1 MADTNTEYKDPVTTL
16 RSDYYRLPTPAVPR
30 TIEVV
35 NDDVQAIRK
44 TKTPVKSSRETKARM
59 LVKTNP
65 WLEPILRELAD
76 ARLRMYSSDEEDKR
90 YRSKDYGWAH
100 TLDYLAPPE
109 SDYFAFTQ
117 NEDGDWIIEDLDN
130 TKSLDAL
137 TYGIEKRPLEDFLK
151 KPFNQSF
158 QPMTRKEAD
167 AAKQDWYP
175 TSNELLNA
183 LIKTKLGEGNKQAL
197 YDAAQLA
204 LANAWK
210 EDFERETP
218 KYAAASEHLF
228 NDKGVAKNQ
237 YEIPNGVSSFVK
249 NMFIP
254 VSNAVLEDPELD
266 FKTKPIEHIARGA
279 GDLGLTVGSAALPWL
294 GASIGASRGAL
305 AAKPLVGAVVGGA
318 AGGLGNY
325 GTQRLVNTGL
335 AEAYGHGYID
345 QPIDAT
351 DAGIEMALGV
361 LSGPISA
368 ANKVRGRA
376 ALKDMMWPENPRGV
390 TPKHI
395 NQSIAL
401 SKSRG
406 STEKAMQPFLSQAF
420 KKFEKKH
427 PNTQFELKLLPDPT
441 DVPPNR
447 ADLPLMM
454 DLPEGGFRGKQVI
467 DSPHGSFEV
476 QRGKGVNA
484 NKAVWSTN
492 VGDIPM
498 AHITPSDEF
507 MSKYARNNPQLKS
520 WFNSMGQDAYG
531 LKELLKKAQV
541 KGSPESKI
549 FTGGS
554 KVIPMSEH
562 AQLLSQWRGN
572 TLLGQEKNMR
582 NKALRKWLKEG
593 AEAVDMST
601 GSPKPLPKS
610 QKKAYNKSMAEYKKR
625 TNMNLVT
632 EADLKNKSK
641 SGFGSQVLRKG
652 VVPLMLRATDNAL
665 PWGSSMIMGVE
676 PFTYDYVPPKGVD
689 EK

>member
-1 MADTNTEYKDPVTTL
+1 MADTNTTYRDPVTTL
-16 RSDYYRLPTPAVPR
+16 RSDSYRLPTPAVPR

-44 TKTPVKSSRETKARM
+44 TKTPVKSSRDTKARM

-65 WLEPILRELAD
+65 WLEPILRELTD

-109 SDYFAFTQ
+109 SEYFAFTQ
-117 NEDGDWIIEDLDN
+117 NEDGDWVIEDLENAKALN
-130 TKSLDAL
+130 TLD
-137 TYGIEKRPLEDFLK
+137 YGIEKRPLEDYLK
-151 KPFNQSF
+151 KPFKQSF
-158 QPMTRKEAD
+158 QPMTREEAN

-210 EDFERETP
+210 EDFESETP

-228 NDKGVAKNQ
+228 DDKGYSKNH

-249 NMFIP
+249 NMLFP

-266 FKTKPIEHIARGA
+266 FKTKPVEHIVRGA
-279 GDLGLTVGSAALPWL
+279 GDLGLTVGSVALPWL
-294 GASIGASRGAL
+294 GAARGA
-305 AAKPLVGAVVGGA
+305 ARTTRPLVGAAIGGGL
-318 AGGLGNY
+318 GGLGNY

-335 AEAYGHGYID
+335 AEATGHGYID

-351 DAGIEMALGV
+351 DAGIETALGV
-361 LSGPISA
+361 LSGPLSA
-368 ANKVRGRA
+368 ANKVRGRG

-427 PNTQFELKLLPDPT
+427 PDTQFKVKLLPDPT
-441 DVPPNR
+441 DVPPNS
-447 ADLPLMM
+447 ADLPLLMEKP
-454 DLPEGGFRGKQVI
+454 DGRFVGKRGKEM
-467 DSPHGSFEV
+467 DADKS
-476 QRGKGVNA
+476 
-484 NKAVWSTN
+484 VWRTN
-492 VGDIPM
+492 IGDIPL
-498 AHITPSDEF
+498 AYINPTDEF

-520 WFNSMGQDAYG
+520 WFNSMGQDSYG

-541 KGSPESKI
+541 KGSPESKL
-549 FTGGS
+549 FTGGT
-554 KVIPMSEH
+554 KVMPMSEH
-562 AQLLSQWRGN
+562 AQLLAQWRGN
-572 TLLGQEKNMR
+572 NLLGQEKNLQ
-582 NKALRKWLKEG
+582 NKALRKWLTEG
-593 AEAVDMST
+593 AEGVDMST
-601 GSPKPLPKS
+601 GSAKPLPKS
-610 QKKAYNKSMAEYKKR
+610 QKKAYDKSMGEYKKR

-652 VVPLMLRATDNAL
+652 VAPLMLRATDNAL

>member
-16 RSDYYRLPTPAVPR
+16 RSDSYRLPTPAVPR

-44 TKTPVKSSRETKARM
+44 TKTPVKSSRDTKARM

-130 TKSLDAL
+130 AKALNALD
-137 TYGIEKRPLEDFLK
+137 YGIAKRPLEDYVK
-151 KPFNQSF
+151 KPFKQSF
-158 QPMTRKEAD
+158 QPMTREEAN
-167 AAKQDWYP
+167 AARQDWYP

-210 EDFERETP
+210 EDFESETP

-228 NDKGVAKNQ
+228 DDKGNAKNH

-249 NMFIP
+249 NMLFP

-266 FKTKPIEHIARGA
+266 FKTKPVEHIVRGA
-279 GDLGLTVGSAALPWL
+279 GDLGLTVGSVALPWL
-294 GASIGASRGAL
+294 GATRGA
-305 AAKPLVGAVVGGA
+305 ARMTKPLVGAAIGGGL
-318 AGGLGNY
+318 GGLGNY

-335 AEAYGHGYID
+335 AEATGHGYID

-351 DAGIEMALGV
+351 DAGIEIALGT
-361 LSGPISA
+361 LSGPLSA
-368 ANKVRGRA
+368 ANKVRGRG

-454 DLPEGGFRGKQVI
+454 EKPDGRFVGK
-467 DSPHGSFEV
+467 
-476 QRGKGVNA
+476 RGKGVDA
-484 NKAVWSTN
+484 DKSVWRTN
-492 VGDIPM
+492 IGDIPL
-498 AHITPSDEF
+498 AYINPTDEF
-507 MSKYARNNPQLKS
+507 MTQYARNNPQLKS
-520 WFNSMGQDAYG
+520 WFNSMGQDSYG

-549 FTGGS
+549 FTGGT
-554 KVIPMSEH
+554 KVMPMSKH

-582 NKALRKWLKEG
+582 NKALRKWLTEG

-610 QKKAYNKSMAEYKKR
+610 QKKAYDKSMAEYKKR

-641 SGFGSQVLRKG
+641 SGFGSQLLRKG
-652 VVPLMLRATDNAL
+652 VAPLMLRATDNAL

>member
-30 TIEVV
+30 TIEVIP
-35 NDDVQAIRK
+35 NDDVLALRRMV
-44 TKTPVKSSRETKARM
+44 TPVKSPRERKSPRELKART

-65 WLEPILRELAD
+65 WLAPILRELAD

-130 TKSLDAL
+130 AKALDAL
-137 TYGIEKRPLEDFLK
+137 TYGIEKKPLEDYLK
-151 KPFNQSF
+151 KPFKQSF
-158 QPMTRKEAD
+158 QPMTREEAN

-183 LIKTKLGEGNKQAL
+183 LIKTKLGDGNKQAL

-210 EDFERETP
+210 EDFESETP

-228 NDKGVAKNQ
+228 DDKGIAKNQ

-249 NMFIP
+249 NMLFP

-266 FKTKPIEHIARGA
+266 FKTKPFEHIVRGV
-279 GDLGLTVGSAALPWL
+279 GDLGLTVGSTALPWL
-294 GASIGASRGAL
+294 GASRGAALMTKPLIGAAI
-305 AAKPLVGAVVGGA
+305 GGGL
-318 AGGLGNY
+318 GGLGNY

-335 AEAYGHGYID
+335 AEAYGHGYIN

-351 DAGIEMALGV
+351 DAGIEIALGTV
-361 LSGPISA
+361 SGPLSA
-368 ANKVRGRA
+368 ANKVRGRG

-390 TPKHI
+390 TAKHI

-420 KKFEKKH
+420 KKFEKKY
-427 PNTQFELKLLPDPT
+427 PYTQFKVKLLPDPT
-441 DVPPNR
+441 DVPPNS

-454 DLPEGGFRGKQVI
+454 EKPDGLFVGK
-467 DSPHGSFEV
+467 
-476 QRGKGVNA
+476 RGKGVDA
-484 NKAVWSTN
+484 DKSVWRTN
-492 VGDIPM
+492 IGDIPL
-498 AHITPSDEF
+498 AYINPTDEF
-507 MSKYARNNPQLKS
+507 MTQYARNNPQLKS
-520 WFNSMGQDAYG
+520 WFNSLGQDDYG

-572 TLLGQEKNMR
+572 TLLGQEKNLQ
-582 NKALRKWLKEG
+582 NKALRKWFTEG

-601 GSPKPLPKS
+601 GSPKSIPKS
-610 QKKAYNKSMAEYKKR
+610 QKKAYDKSMAEYKKR

-632 EADLKNKSK
+632 EADLKKASK
-641 SGFGSQVLRKG
+641 SGFGSRVLRMG

>member
-30 TIEVV
+30 TIEVIP
-35 NDDVQAIRK
+35 NDDVQAIRR
-44 TKTPVKSSRETKARM
+44 TTTPVKSSRELKART

-100 TLDYLAPPE
+100 TLDYLDPPE

-117 NEDGDWIIEDLDN
+117 NEDGDWVIEDLDN
-130 TKSLDAL
+130 AKSLDAL
-137 TYGIEKRPLEDFLK
+137 TYGVEKRPLEDFLK

-158 QPMTRKEAD
+158 QPMTREEAN
-167 AAKQDWYP
+167 AAKLDWYP

-183 LIKTKLGEGNKQAL
+183 LIKTKLGDGNKQAL

-210 EDFERETP
+210 EDFESETP

-228 NDKGVAKNQ
+228 DDKDIAKIQ

-249 NMFIP
+249 NMLFP

-266 FKTKPIEHIARGA
+266 FKTKPFEHIVRGA

-294 GASIGASRGAL
+294 GASRGAAL
-305 AAKPLVGAVVGGA
+305 MTKPLVGAAIGGGL
-318 AGGLGNY
+318 GGLGNY

-335 AEAYGHGYID
+335 AEATGHGYID

-351 DAGIEMALGV
+351 DAGIEIALGA
-361 LSGPISA
+361 LSGPLSA
-368 ANKVRGRA
+368 ANKVRGRG

-390 TPKHI
+390 TAKHI

-427 PNTQFELKLLPDPT
+427 PNTQFKLKLLPDPT
-441 DVPPNR
+441 DVPPNS

-454 DLPEGGFRGKQVI
+454 EKPDGRFVGK
-467 DSPHGSFEV
+467 
-476 QRGKGVNA
+476 RGKGVDA
-484 NKAVWSTN
+484 DKSVWRTN
-492 VGDIPM
+492 IGDIPL
-498 AHITPSDEF
+498 AYINPTDEF
-507 MSKYARNNPQLKS
+507 MTQYARNNPQLKS
-520 WFNSMGQDAYG
+520 WFNSMGQDSYG

-549 FTGGS
+549 FTGGT
-554 KVIPMSEH
+554 KVMPMSEH
-562 AQLLSQWRGN
+562 AQLLAQWRGN
-572 TLLGQEKNMR
+572 NLLGQEKNLQ
-582 NKALRKWLKEG
+582 NKALRKWFTEG
-593 AEAVDMST
+593 AKAVDMST

-610 QKKAYNKSMAEYKKR
+610 QKKAYDKSMAEYKKR

-632 EADLKNKSK
+632 EADLKKASK
-641 SGFGSQVLRKG
+641 SGFGSRVLRIG
-652 VVPLMLRATDNAL
+652 VAPLMLRGTDNAL

>member
-35 NDDVQAIRK
+35 NDDVQAIRR
-44 TKTPVKSSRETKARM
+44 TTTPVKSSRELKART

-130 TKSLDAL
+130 AKSLDAL
-137 TYGIEKRPLEDFLK
+137 TYGVEKRPLEDYLK

-158 QPMTRKEAD
+158 QPMTREEAN
-167 AAKQDWYP
+167 AAKLDWYP

-183 LIKTKLGEGNKQAL
+183 LIKTKLGDGNKQAL

-210 EDFERETP
+210 EDFESDTP

-228 NDKGVAKNQ
+228 DDKGIAKNQ

-249 NMFIP
+249 NMLFP

-266 FKTKPIEHIARGA
+266 FKTKPVEHIVRGA
-279 GDLGLTVGSAALPWL
+279 GDLGLTVGSVALPWL
-294 GASIGASRGAL
+294 GASRGSAL
-305 AAKPLVGAVVGGA
+305 MAKPLVGAAIGGGL
-318 AGGLGNY
+318 GGLGNY

-335 AEAYGHGYID
+335 AEATGHGYID

-351 DAGIEMALGV
+351 DAGIEIALGA
-361 LSGPISA
+361 LSGPLSA

-390 TPKHI
+390 TAKHI

-420 KKFEKKH
+420 KKFGKKY
-427 PNTQFELKLLPDPT
+427 PNTQFKVKLLPDPT

-454 DLPEGGFRGKQVI
+454 EKPDGRFVGK
-467 DSPHGSFEV
+467 
-476 QRGKGVNA
+476 RGKGVDA
-484 NKAVWSTN
+484 DKSVWRTN
-492 VGDIPM
+492 IGDIPL
-498 AHITPSDEF
+498 AYINPTDEF
-507 MSKYARNNPQLKS
+507 MTQYARNNPQLKS
-520 WFNSMGQDAYG
+520 WFNSLGQDSYG

-541 KGSPESKI
+541 KGSPESKL
-549 FTGGS
+549 FTGGT
-554 KVIPMSEH
+554 KVMPMSEH
-562 AQLLSQWRGN
+562 AQLLAQWRGN
-572 TLLGQEKNMR
+572 NLLGQEKNLQ
-582 NKALRKWLKEG
+582 NKALRKWLTEG
-593 AEAVDMST
+593 SEAVDMNT
-601 GSPKPLPKS
+601 GSAKPIPKS
-610 QKKAYNKSMAEYKKR
+610 QKKAYDKSMAEYKKR

>member
-1 MADTNTEYKDPVTTL
+1 MADTKTTYRDPVTTL
-16 RSDYYRLPTPAVPR
+16 RSDSYRLPTPAVPR

-44 TKTPVKSSRETKARM
+44 TKTPVKSSRDTKARM

-65 WLEPILRELAD
+65 WLEPILRELTD

-117 NEDGDWIIEDLDN
+117 NEDGDWVIEDLEN
-130 TKSLDAL
+130 AKALNALD
-137 TYGIEKRPLEDFLK
+137 YGIEKRPLEDYVK
-151 KPFNQSF
+151 KPFKQSF
-158 QPMTRKEAD
+158 QPMTREEAN

-210 EDFERETP
+210 EDFDSETP

-228 NDKGVAKNQ
+228 DDKGNAKNH
-237 YEIPNGVSSFVK
+237 YEIPNGVSSFAK
-249 NMFIP
+249 NMLFPI
-254 VSNAVLEDPELD
+254 SNAVLEDPELD
-266 FKTKPIEHIARGA
+266 FKTKPVEHIVRGA
-279 GDLGLTVGSAALPWL
+279 GDLGLTVGSVALPWL
-294 GASIGASRGAL
+294 GATRGA
-305 AAKPLVGAVVGGA
+305 ARMTKPLVGAAIGGGL
-318 AGGLGNY
+318 GGLGNY
-325 GTQRLVNTGL
+325 GAQRLVNTGL
-335 AEAYGHGYID
+335 AEATGHGYID

-351 DAGIEMALGV
+351 DAGIEIALGA
-361 LSGPISA
+361 LSGPLSA
-368 ANKVRGRA
+368 ANKVRGRG

-454 DLPEGGFRGKQVI
+454 DLPEGGFRGKQMM
-467 DSPHGSFEV
+467 DSPNGSFEV
-476 QRGKGVNA
+476 KRGKDVNA
-484 NKAVWSTN
+484 NKAVWPTN
-492 VGDIPM
+492 FGDIPM

-520 WFNSMGQDAYG
+520 WFNSMGQDEYG

-593 AEAVDMST
+593 SEAVDMST

-610 QKKAYNKSMAEYKKR
+610 QKKAYDKSMAEYKKR

-652 VVPLMLRATDNAL
+652 VAPLMLRATDNAL

>member
-1 MADTNTEYKDPVTTL
+1 MADTKTTYRDPVTTL
-16 RSDYYRLPTPAVPR
+16 RSDSYRLPTPAVPR

-35 NDDVQAIRK
+35 NDDVQAIRR
-44 TKTPVKSSRETKARM
+44 TKTPVKSPREIKAKT

-65 WLEPILRELAD
+65 WLAPILRELAD
-76 ARLRMYSSDEEDKR
+76 ARLRMYSSDEDDKR

-117 NEDGDWIIEDLDN
+117 NEDGDWIIEDLEKAKALN
-130 TKSLDAL
+130 VLD
-137 TYGIEKRPLEDFLK
+137 YGIEKRPLEDYLK
-151 KPFNQSF
+151 KPFKQSF
-158 QPMTRKEAD
+158 QPMTREEAD

-183 LIKTKLGEGNKQAL
+183 LIKTKLGEGNKQSL
-197 YDAAQLA
+197 YDAAQFA

-210 EDFERETP
+210 EDFESETP

-228 NDKGVAKNQ
+228 DDKGNAKNH

-249 NMFIP
+249 NMLFP

-266 FKTKPIEHIARGA
+266 FKTKPVEHIVRGV
-279 GDLGLTVGSAALPWL
+279 GDLGLTVGSAAALPWL
-294 GASIGASRGAL
+294 GATRGAAL
-305 AAKPLVGAVVGGA
+305 MTKPLVGAAIG
-318 AGGLGNY
+318 GGLGGLANY

-335 AEAYGHGYID
+335 AEATGHGYID

-351 DAGIEMALGV
+351 DAGIEIALGA

-368 ANKVRGRA
+368 ANKVRGRG
-376 ALKDMMWPENPRGV
+376 ALKDMMWPENPSGV

-401 SKSRG
+401 SKARG

-420 KKFEKKH
+420 KKFEKKY
-427 PNTQFELKLLPDPT
+427 PNTQFKLKLLPDPT

-454 DLPEGGFRGKQVI
+454 DLPEGRFRGKQVI
-467 DSPHGSFEV
+467 DSPNGSFEV
-476 QRGKGVNA
+476 KRGKGVNA
-484 NKAVWSTN
+484 NKAVWPTN
-492 VGDIPM
+492 FDDIPM

-507 MSKYARNNPQLKS
+507 MSQYARNNPQLKS
-520 WFNSMGQDAYG
+520 WFNSMGQDSYG

-562 AQLLSQWRGN
+562 AQLLAQWRGN

-593 AEAVDMST
+593 SEAVDMST

-610 QKKAYNKSMAEYKKR
+610 QKKAYDKSMAEYKKR

-641 SGFGSQVLRKG
+641 SGFGDQVLRKG

>member
-16 RSDYYRLPTPAVPR
+16 RSDSYRLPTPAVPR

-35 NDDVQAIRK
+35 NDDVQAIRR
-44 TKTPVKSSRETKARM
+44 TKTPVKSSRELKART

-100 TLDYLAPPE
+100 TLDYIAPPE
-109 SDYFAFTQ
+109 SDYFTFAQ
-117 NEDGDWIIEDLDN
+117 NEDGDWVIMDSDN
-130 TKSLDAL
+130 AKSLDAL
-137 TYGIEKRPLEDFLK
+137 TYGVEKKPLEDFLK

-158 QPMTRKEAD
+158 QPMTREEAN
-167 AAKQDWYP
+167 AAGLDWYP

-183 LIKTKLGEGNKQAL
+183 LIKTKLGDGNKQAL

-210 EDFERETP
+210 EDFDSETP

-228 NDKGVAKNQ
+228 DDTGNAKNH
-237 YEIPNGVSSFVK
+237 YEIPNGVSSFAK
-249 NMFIP
+249 NMLFP

-266 FKTKPIEHIARGA
+266 FKTKPVEHIVRGA
-279 GDLGLTVGSAALPWL
+279 GDLGLTVGSVALPWL
-294 GASIGASRGAL
+294 GATRGAAL
-305 AAKPLVGAVVGGA
+305 MTKPLVGAAIGGGL
-318 AGGLGNY
+318 GGLGNY
-325 GTQRLVNTGL
+325 GIQRLVNTGL
-335 AEAYGHGYID
+335 AEATGHGYID

-351 DAGIEMALGV
+351 DAGIETALGV
-361 LSGPISA
+361 LSGPLSA
-368 ANKVRGRA
+368 LNKVRGRG

-454 DLPEGGFRGKQVI
+454 EKPDGRFVGK
-467 DSPHGSFEV
+467 
-476 QRGKGVNA
+476 RGKGVDA
-484 NKAVWSTN
+484 DKSVWRTN
-492 VGDIPM
+492 IGDIPL
-498 AHITPSDEF
+498 AYINPTDEF
-507 MSKYARNNPQLKS
+507 MTQYARNNPQLKS
-520 WFNSMGQDAYG
+520 WFNSMGQDSYG

-541 KGSPESKI
+541 KGSPESKV
-549 FTGGS
+549 FTGGT
-554 KVIPMSEH
+554 KVMPMSEH

-572 TLLGQEKNMR
+572 NLLGQEKNMR
-582 NKALRKWLKEG
+582 NKALRKWLTEG
-593 AEAVDMST
+593 SEGVDMST

-610 QKKAYNKSMAEYKKR
+610 QKKAYDKSMAEYKKR

-652 VVPLMLRATDNAL
+652 VVPLMIRGTDNAL

>member
-35 NDDVQAIRK
+35 SDDDQAMRK
-44 TKTPVKSSRETKARM
+44 TKTPVKSSRDIKARM

-109 SDYFAFTQ
+109 SDYFTFTQ
-117 NEDGDWIIEDLDN
+117 NEDGDWVIEDLEN
-130 TKSLDAL
+130 AKALNALD
-137 TYGIEKRPLEDFLK
+137 YGIAKRPLEDYLK
-151 KPFNQSF
+151 KPFKQSF
-158 QPMTRKEAD
+158 QPMTREEAN
-167 AAKQDWYP
+167 AAQLDWYP

-183 LIKTKLGEGNKQAL
+183 LIKTKLGDGNKQAL

-210 EDFERETP
+210 EDFESETP

-228 NDKGVAKNQ
+228 NDKGNSKNQ

-249 NMFIP
+249 NMLFP

-266 FKTKPIEHIARGA
+266 FKTKPVEHIVRGA
-279 GDLGLTVGSAALPWL
+279 GDLGLTVGSVALPWL
-294 GASIGASRGAL
+294 GATRGA
-305 AAKPLVGAVVGGA
+305 ARTTRPLVGAAIGGGL
-318 AGGLGNY
+318 GGLGNY
-325 GTQRLVNTGL
+325 ATQRLVNTGL
-335 AEAYGHGYID
+335 AEATGHGYID
-345 QPIDAT
+345 QPIDIT
-351 DAGIEMALGV
+351 DAGIETALGV
-361 LSGPISA
+361 LSGPLSA
-368 ANKVRGRA
+368 ANKVRGRG

-454 DLPEGGFRGKQVI
+454 EKPDGRFVGK
-467 DSPHGSFEV
+467 
-476 QRGKGVNA
+476 RGKGVNA
-484 NKAVWSTN
+484 DKSVWRTN
-492 VGDIPM
+492 IGDIPL
-498 AHITPSDEF
+498 AYINPTDEF
-507 MSKYARNNPQLKS
+507 MTQYARNNPQLKS
-520 WFNSMGQDAYG
+520 WFNSMGQDSYG

-549 FTGGS
+549 FTGGT
-554 KVIPMSEH
+554 KVMPMSKH

-582 NKALRKWLKEG
+582 NKALRKWLTEG

-610 QKKAYNKSMAEYKKR
+610 QKKAYDKSMAEYKKR

-632 EADLKNKSK
+632 EADLNNKSK

-652 VVPLMLRATDNAL
+652 VAPLMLRATDNAL

>member
-30 TIEVV
+30 TIEVM
-35 NDDVQAIRK
+35 NDDDLAIRR
-44 TKTPVKSSRETKARM
+44 TTTPFKSSRDTKAKM

-76 ARLRMYSSDEEDKR
+76 ARLRMYSSDEDDKR
-90 YRSKDYGWAH
+90 YRSKKYGWAH

-109 SDYFAFTQ
+109 SDYFTFTQ
-117 NEDGDWIIEDLDN
+117 NEDGDWVIEDLEN
-130 TKSLDAL
+130 AKALNVLD
-137 TYGIEKRPLEDFLK
+137 YGIAKKPLEDYLK
-151 KPFNQSF
+151 KPFKQSF
-158 QPMTRKEAD
+158 QPMTREEAN
-167 AAKQDWYP
+167 AAKLDWYP

-183 LIKTKLGEGNKQAL
+183 LIKTKLGDGNKQAL

-210 EDFERETP
+210 EDFESETP

-228 NDKGVAKNQ
+228 DDKGDSKNH

-249 NMFIP
+249 NMLFP

-266 FKTKPIEHIARGA
+266 FKTKPVEHGVRGA
-279 GDLGLTVGSAALPWL
+279 VDLGLTVGSVALPWL
-294 GASIGASRGAL
+294 GAIRGAAL
-305 AAKPLVGAVVGGA
+305 MTKPLVGATIGGGL
-318 AGGLGNY
+318 GGLGNY
-325 GTQRLVNTGL
+325 AVQRLVNTGL
-335 AEAYGHGYID
+335 AEATGHGYID

-351 DAGIEMALGV
+351 DAGIETALGV
-361 LSGPISA
+361 LSGPLSA
-368 ANKVRGRA
+368 ANKVRGRG
-376 ALKDMMWPENPRGV
+376 ALKDLMWPENPRGV

-420 KKFEKKH
+420 KKFEKKY
-427 PNTQFELKLLPDPT
+427 PYTQFKVELMPDPSA
-441 DVPPNR
+441 VPP
-447 ADLPLMM
+447 LPLSSTEIPLLMNK
-454 DLPEGGFRGKQVI
+454 PNGRFTGT
-467 DSPHGSFEV
+467 
-476 QRGKGVNA
+476 RGKGVDA
-484 NKAVWSTN
+484 DKSVWRTN
-492 VGDIPM
+492 IGDIPL
-498 AHITPSDEF
+498 AYITPTDEF
-507 MSKYARNNPQLKS
+507 MSQYARNNPKLLP
-520 WFNSMGQDAYG
+520 WFNSLGQDSYG

-541 KGSPESKI
+541 KGSPESKL
-549 FTGGS
+549 FTGGT
-554 KVIPMSEH
+554 KVMPMSEH
-562 AQLLSQWRGN
+562 AELLSQWRGN
-572 TLLGQEKNMR
+572 NLLGQEKNLQ
-582 NKALRKWLKEG
+582 NKALRKWLTEG

-601 GSPKPLPKS
+601 GSAKPIPKS
-610 QKKAYNKSMAEYKKR
+610 QKKAYDKSMDEYKKR

-632 EADLKNKSK
+632 EADLKKASK

-652 VVPLMLRATDNAL
+652 VVPLMFRATDNAL

-676 PFTYDYVPPKGVD
+676 PFTYDYAFTDDYVPPKGVD

>member
-1 MADTNTEYKDPVTTL
+1 
-16 RSDYYRLPTPAVPR
+16 
-30 TIEVV
+30 
-35 NDDVQAIRK
+35 
-44 TKTPVKSSRETKARM
+44 
-59 LVKTNP
+59 
-65 WLEPILRELAD
+65 
-76 ARLRMYSSDEEDKR
+76 MYSSDEEDKR

-130 TKSLDAL
+130 AKSLDAL
-137 TYGIEKRPLEDFLK
+137 TYGVEKRPLEDYLK

-158 QPMTRKEAD
+158 QPMTREEAN
-167 AAKQDWYP
+167 AAGRDWYP

-183 LIKTKLGEGNKQAL
+183 LIKTKLGDGNKQAL

-204 LANAWK
+204 LADAWK
-210 EDFERETP
+210 EDFESETP

-228 NDKGVAKNQ
+228 DDKDLAKNQ

-249 NMFIP
+249 NMLFP

-266 FKTKPIEHIARGA
+266 FKTKPVEHIVRGA
-279 GDLGLTVGSAALPWL
+279 GDLGLTVGSTVLPWL
-294 GASIGASRGAL
+294 GASRGAAL
-305 AAKPLVGAVVGGA
+305 MTKPLVGAAIGGGL
-318 AGGLGNY
+318 GGLGNY

-335 AEAYGHGYID
+335 AEATGHGYID

-351 DAGIEMALGV
+351 DAGIEIALGAM
-361 LSGPISA
+361 SGPLSA
-368 ANKVRGRA
+368 ANKVRGRG

-390 TPKHI
+390 TAKHI

-420 KKFEKKH
+420 KKFEKKY
-427 PNTQFELKLLPDPT
+427 PNTQFKVKLLPDPT
-441 DVPPNR
+441 DVPPNS

-467 DSPHGSFEV
+467 DLPYGSFEV
-476 QRGKGVNA
+476 ERGTGVNA
-484 NKAVWSTN
+484 NKAVLSTN
-492 VGDIPM
+492 GLLRRHFGDIPM

-507 MSKYARNNPQLKS
+507 MSQYARNNPQLKS

-549 FTGGS
+549 FSSARPTKPTKLSISPENAITGGS

-582 NKALRKWLKEG
+582 NKALRKWITEG

-610 QKKAYNKSMAEYKKR
+610 QKKAYDKSMAEYKKR

>member
-1 MADTNTEYKDPVTTL
+1 MADTNTTYRDPVTTL
-16 RSDYYRLPTPAVPR
+16 RSDSYRLPTPAVPR

-35 NDDVQAIRK
+35 NDDVQAIRRTKTPVRK
-44 TKTPVKSSRETKARM
+44 TKTPVKSSRDTKARM

-90 YRSKDYGWAH
+90 YRSKGYGWAH

-130 TKSLDAL
+130 AKALDAL
-137 TYGIEKRPLEDFLK
+137 TYGIEKRPLEDYVN
-151 KPFNQSF
+151 KPFKQSF
-158 QPMTRKEAD
+158 QPMTREEAN

-210 EDFERETP
+210 EDFESETP

-228 NDKGVAKNQ
+228 GDNGNAKNQ

-249 NMFIP
+249 NMLFP

-266 FKTKPIEHIARGA
+266 FKTKPVEHVVRGA

-294 GASIGASRGAL
+294 GASRGAAL
-305 AAKPLVGAVVGGA
+305 MAKPLIGA
-318 AGGLGNY
+318 AIGGGLGGLGNY

-335 AEAYGHGYID
+335 AEATGHGYID

-351 DAGIEMALGV
+351 DAGIEMALGA
-361 LSGPISA
+361 LSGPLSA
-368 ANKVRGRA
+368 ANKVRGRG

-420 KKFEKKH
+420 KKFEKKN
-427 PNTQFELKLLPDPT
+427 PNTQFKLKLLPDPT

-454 DLPEGGFRGKQVI
+454 EKPDGRFVGK
-467 DSPHGSFEV
+467 
-476 QRGKGVNA
+476 RGKGMDA
-484 NKAVWSTN
+484 DKSVWRTN
-492 VGDIPM
+492 IGDIPL
-498 AHITPSDEF
+498 AYINPTDEF
-507 MSKYARNNPQLKS
+507 MAQYARNNPQLKS
-520 WFNSMGQDAYG
+520 WFNSMGQDSYG

-554 KVIPMSEH
+554 KVIPMSKH
-562 AQLLSQWRGN
+562 AELLSQWRGN

-593 AEAVDMST
+593 SEAVDMST

-610 QKKAYNKSMAEYKKR
+610 QKKAYDKSMAEYQKR

>member
-30 TIEVV
+30 TIEVIP
-35 NDDVQAIRK
+35 NDDVLAIRR
-44 TKTPVKSSRETKARM
+44 TTTPVKSSRELKART

-90 YRSKDYGWAH
+90 YRSKKYGWAH

-130 TKSLDAL
+130 AKALNALD
-137 TYGIEKRPLEDFLK
+137 YGIAKRPLEDYLK
-151 KPFNQSF
+151 KPFKQSF
-158 QPMTRKEAD
+158 QPMTREEAN
-167 AAKQDWYP
+167 AAGLDWYP

-183 LIKTKLGEGNKQAL
+183 LIKTKLGDGNKQAL

-204 LANAWK
+204 LANAWE
-210 EDFERETP
+210 EDFYSETP

-228 NDKGVAKNQ
+228 DDNDLAKNK

-249 NMFIP
+249 NMLFP

-266 FKTKPIEHIARGA
+266 FKTKPVEHIVRGA
-279 GDLGLTVGSAALPWL
+279 GDLGLTVGSVALPWL
-294 GASIGASRGAL
+294 GATRGAAL
-305 AAKPLVGAVVGGA
+305 MTKPLVGAAIGGGL
-318 AGGLGNY
+318 GGLGNY
-325 GTQRLVNTGL
+325 GIQRLVNTGL
-335 AEAYGHGYID
+335 AEATGHGYID

-351 DAGIEMALGV
+351 DAGIETALGV
-361 LSGPISA
+361 LSGPLSA
-368 ANKVRGRA
+368 LNKVRGRG

-454 DLPEGGFRGKQVI
+454 EKPDGRFVGKRG
-467 DSPHGSFEV
+467 E
-476 QRGKGVNA
+476 GVNA
-484 NKAVWSTN
+484 DKSVWRTN
-492 VGDIPM
+492 IGDIPL
-498 AHITPSDEF
+498 AYINPTDEF
-507 MSKYARNNPQLKS
+507 MTQYARNNPQLKS
-520 WFNSMGQDAYG
+520 WFNSMGQDSYG

-541 KGSPESKI
+541 KGSPESKV
-549 FTGGS
+549 FTGGT
-554 KVIPMSEH
+554 KVMPMSEH
-562 AQLLSQWRGN
+562 AQLLAQWRGN
-572 TLLGQEKNMR
+572 TLLGQEKNLQ
-582 NKALRKWLKEG
+582 NKALRKWLTEG
-593 AEAVDMST
+593 AEGVDIST

-610 QKKAYNKSMAEYKKR
+610 QKKAYDKSMAEYKKR

-652 VVPLMLRATDNAL
+652 VVPLMIRGTDNAL

>member
-30 TIEVV
+30 TIEVIP
-35 NDDVQAIRK
+35 NDDVQAIRR
-44 TKTPVKSSRETKARM
+44 TTTPVKSSRELKART

-90 YRSKDYGWAH
+90 YRSKKYGWAH
-100 TLDYLAPPE
+100 TLDYLDPPE

-117 NEDGDWIIEDLDN
+117 NEDGDWVIEDLDN
-130 TKSLDAL
+130 AKSLDAL
-137 TYGIEKRPLEDFLK
+137 TYGVEKRPLEDFLK

-158 QPMTRKEAD
+158 QPMTREEAN
-167 AAKQDWYP
+167 AAKLDWYP

-183 LIKTKLGEGNKQAL
+183 LIKTKLGDGNKQAL

-210 EDFERETP
+210 EDFESETP

-228 NDKGVAKNQ
+228 DDNDMAKNQ

-249 NMFIP
+249 NMLFP

-266 FKTKPIEHIARGA
+266 FKTKPVEHIVRGA
-279 GDLGLTVGSAALPWL
+279 GDLGLTVGSTLLPWL
-294 GASIGASRGAL
+294 GASRGAALMTKPLIGAAI
-305 AAKPLVGAVVGGA
+305 GGGL
-318 AGGLGNY
+318 GGLGNY
-325 GTQRLVNTGL
+325 GTQRLVNTSL
-335 AEAYGHGYID
+335 AEATGHGYID

-351 DAGIEMALGV
+351 DAGIEIALGAM
-361 LSGPISA
+361 SGPLSA
-368 ANKVRGRA
+368 ANKVRGRG

-390 TPKHI
+390 TAKHI

-420 KKFEKKH
+420 KKFEKKY
-427 PNTQFELKLLPDPT
+427 PNTQFKVKLLPDPT

-454 DLPEGGFRGKQVI
+454 EKPDGRFVGKRGEGVDADK
-467 DSPHGSFEV
+467 S
-476 QRGKGVNA
+476 
-484 NKAVWSTN
+484 VWRTN
-492 VGDIPM
+492 IGDIPL
-498 AHITPSDEF
+498 AYINPTDEF
-507 MSKYARNNPQLKS
+507 MTQYARNNPQLKS
-520 WFNSMGQDAYG
+520 WFNSMGQDSYG

-541 KGSPESKI
+541 KGSPESKL
-549 FTGGS
+549 FTGGT
-554 KVIPMSEH
+554 KVMPMSEH
-562 AQLLSQWRGN
+562 AQLLAQWRGN
-572 TLLGQEKNMR
+572 TLLGQEKNLQ
-582 NKALRKWLKEG
+582 NKALRKWLTEG

-601 GSPKPLPKS
+601 GSAKPIPKS
-610 QKKAYNKSMAEYKKR
+610 QKKAYDKSMAEYKKR

-632 EADLKNKSK
+632 EADLKKASK
-641 SGFGSQVLRKG
+641 SGFGSRVLRIG
-652 VVPLMLRATDNAL
+652 VAPLMLRGTDNAL

>member
-30 TIEVV
+30 TIEVIP
-35 NDDVQAIRK
+35 NDDVLAIRR
-44 TKTPVKSSRETKARM
+44 TTTPVKSSRELKART

-130 TKSLDAL
+130 AKSLDAL

-158 QPMTRKEAD
+158 QPMTREEAN
-167 AAKQDWYP
+167 AAKLDWYP

-183 LIKTKLGEGNKQAL
+183 LIKTKLGDGNKQAL

-210 EDFERETP
+210 EDFESETP

-228 NDKGVAKNQ
+228 DDKGIAKNQ

-266 FKTKPIEHIARGA
+266 FKTKPVEHIVRGA
-279 GDLGLTVGSAALPWL
+279 GDLGLTFVSAALPWL
-294 GASIGASRGAL
+294 GASRGAALMTRPLIGAA
-305 AAKPLVGAVVGGA
+305 VGGGL
-318 AGGLGNY
+318 GGLGNY

-351 DAGIEMALGV
+351 DAGIEMALGA
-361 LSGPISA
+361 LSGPLSA
-368 ANKVRGRA
+368 ANKVRGRG

-390 TPKHI
+390 TAKHI

-401 SKSRG
+401 SKTKG
-406 STEKAMQPFLSQAF
+406 TTEKAMQPFLSQAF
-420 KKFEKKH
+420 KKFGKKH
-427 PNTQFELKLLPDPT
+427 PDTQFKVELMPDPSV
-441 DVPPNR
+441 VPPSSTDIPLLMNKPDGR
-447 ADLPLMM
+447 FVGKRGEGVDAD
-454 DLPEGGFRGKQVI
+454 K
-467 DSPHGSFEV
+467 S
-476 QRGKGVNA
+476 
-484 NKAVWSTN
+484 VWRTN
-492 VGDIPM
+492 IGDIPL
-498 AHITPSDEF
+498 AYINPTDEF
-507 MSKYARNNPQLKS
+507 MTQYARNNPQLKS
-520 WFNSMGQDAYG
+520 WFNSMGQDSYG

-541 KGSPESKI
+541 KGSPESKL
-549 FTGGS
+549 FTGGT
-554 KVIPMSEH
+554 KVMPMSEH
-562 AQLLSQWRGN
+562 AQLLAQWRGN
-572 TLLGQEKNMR
+572 NLLDQEKNLQ
-582 NKALRKWLKEG
+582 NKALRKWLTEG

-610 QKKAYNKSMAEYKKR
+610 QKKAYDKSMAEYKKR

-652 VVPLMLRATDNAL
+652 VVPLMLRGTDNAL